1 MWGNGMTKI
10 IEFVL
15 TVALLVGLIYF
26 CSLITK
32 RINLLR
38 SIKRISNISGVSVKM
53 LKNPIFSLLKVPVYP
68 ELFVDIMGEIYL
80 VRTYNGG
87 GAGNVVHFASERFT
101 VRFSRFKTATFRA
114 PRGRFFTVRGFSVG
128 GKIKT
133 IEPMV
138 IPEELSLM
146 NFKEVVLFNPA
157 PGEVSY
163 VTEEKTSIKVAFTGD
178 EVYGRKIFTASTFEN
193 FVDREARRIKTEG
206 KMPER
211 DIWTSLYGAK

>member
-1 MWGNGMTKI
+1 MWGDGMTKI

-15 TVALLVGLIYF
+15 TVAVLAWIAVF
-26 CSLITK
+26 CSLVIK

-38 SIKRISNISGVSVKM
+38 SIKRISKISGVGVKM
-53 LKNPIFSLLKVPVYP
+53 LKNPLLSLAKVPREP
-68 ELFVDIMGEIYL
+68 EILVDILGDIYL

-87 GAGNVVHFASERFT
+87 GAGNVVHFASKRFT

-133 IEPMV
+133 VEP
-138 IPEELSLM
+138 IALQPELSLRD
-146 NFKEVVLFNPA
+146 FKEVIIFNPA

-178 EVYGRKIFTASTFEN
+178 EVYGRKIFTTSTFEN
-193 FVDREARRIKTEG
+193 FVDREVRSIKAEG

-211 DIWTSLYGAK
+211 DIWESLYAK

>member
-1 MWGNGMTKI
+1 MWGDGMTKI
-10 IEFVL
+10 IEFILIIAILAWLFTICTLVL
-15 TVALLVGLIYF
+15 
-26 CSLITK
+26 K
-32 RINLLR
+32 RINLFR
-38 SIKRISNISGVSVKM
+38 SIKRIGKISGVSVKV
-53 LKNPIFSLLKVPVYP
+53 LKNPLLSTMNVPTSP
-68 ELFVDIMGEIYL
+68 ELLVDIMGEIYL

-87 GAGNVVHFASERFT
+87 GVGNVVHFASERFT

-133 IEPMV
+133 VEPIV
-138 IPEELSLM
+138 VPEELTHR
-146 NFKEVVLFNPA
+146 NFKEVILFNPA

-178 EVYGRKIFTASTFEN
+178 EVYGRKIFTTSTFEN

-211 DIWTSLYGAK
+211 DIWTSLYAAK